1 MNIGILL
8 AGGVGKRLKADK
20 PKQFLELSGKMMFVY
35 SFGAMAASG
44 LVDDIIIV
52 ADEAYRELI
61 EDALLSEES
70 GDKFL
75 CFAEPGENRQLS
87 IYNALKEIEL
97 MGLSDSTDI
106 VLIQDAARPF
116 TTTELIEQCIQG
128 CYEHQGAMPCLPMC
142 DTVYFSKGGKEVEKL
157 LDRGSIYAGQ
167 APEAFRFKE
176 YFEANK
182 ALLPKK
188 ILNIKG
194 STEPAV
200 KAGMDIAMIEGD
212 QKNFKVTT
220 AADFERAVQ
229 IMEKGMN

>member
-8 AGGVGKRLKADK
+8 AGGVGKRLGTEK

-52 ADEAYRELI
+52 ADEAYRDRI
-61 EDALLSEES
+61 EDALAPEEF

-87 IYNALKEIEL
+87 IYNALNEIEL
-97 MGLSDSTDI
+97 MGLSNSTDI

-128 CYEHQGAMPCLPMC
+128 CYEHEGAMPCLPMC
-142 DTVYFSKGGKEVEKL
+142 DTVYFSKSGKEVEKL

-176 YFEANK
+176 YYEANK

-188 ILNIKG
+188 ILGIKG

-212 QKNFKVTT
+212 QNNFKITT
-220 AADFERAVQ
+220 CADFERAVD
-229 IMEKGMN
+229 IMGRGMN